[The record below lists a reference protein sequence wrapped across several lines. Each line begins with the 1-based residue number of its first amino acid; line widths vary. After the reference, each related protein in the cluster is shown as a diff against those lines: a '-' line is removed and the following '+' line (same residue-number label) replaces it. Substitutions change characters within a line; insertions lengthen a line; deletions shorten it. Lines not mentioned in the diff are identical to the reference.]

1 MFRILAILAR
11 LFAILACARMCPASA
26 ASAAEANWP
35 LRVAAFAAEI
45 TPPIGL
51 PMVEGLYPPV
61 ATIEHPLLAKGIVLQ
76 DAGGTYVLCSLDIC
90 TMSNGSY
97 IAMRGRIAEAAG
109 IVPSH
114 VALHEVQQHTAPGI
128 RMDAQRLLDQQPK
141 SPQMCTQKYSDQVT
155 NAVAVAVREAMSR
168 LRQTTHV
175 GTGMAIVDR
184 VASSRR
190 VRAADGSIIARY
202 SSNKDAA
209 LRDLPEGIIDPKL
222 RTVAFY
228 DGDTPL
234 AYLYFYA
241 THPQSYARDGRV
253 TYDTPGIPRQRLEQ
267 ETKVPQIYF
276 SGCGGNVTMGKY
288 NDGTPAARQA
298 LADRL
303 YDGMIRSVQS
313 IRREPVSPI
322 EWKTADL
329 RLPLR
334 SGEAFSGPTLRRVM
348 GDTTQLDEDR
358 IKAAMNLAWIERV
371 KSGQPVDVACLR
383 MGPLRILSLPGDT
396 FVQYQLWSQ
405 QICPKEF
412 VAVAGF
418 GDFGM
423 AYLCNDEA
431 YTDRGGYEQTLSFVD
446 PCEGLVKK
454 AIADA
459 LGAKPGP

>member
-1 MFRILAILAR
+1 MSRILAVTVR
-11 LFAILACARMCPASA
+11 LFVILACARMCPAG
-26 ASAAEANWP
+26 ASWAAEAGKP
-35 LRVAAFAAEI
+35 LRVATFAADI
-45 TPPIGL
+45 TPPVGV

-141 SPQMCTQKYSDQVT
+141 PPQMCTQQYSDQVT
-155 NAVAVAVREAMSR
+155 QAVTVAVREAMSR
-168 LRQTTHV
+168 LRRATHV
-175 GTGMAIVDR
+175 GTGTAVVDR

-190 VRAADGSIIARY
+190 VRAADGSIIPRY
-202 SSNKDAA
+202 SANLDAA

-228 DGDTPL
+228 DGDAPL
-234 AYLYFYA
+234 AYLHFYA
-241 THPQSYARDGRV
+241 THPQTISHDRRVSYDI
-253 TYDTPGIPRQRLEQ
+253 PGISRQRLEQ
-267 ETKVPQIYF
+267 ETKVLQIYF
-276 SGCGGNVTMGKY
+276 PGCGGNVVVGKY
-288 NDGTPAARQA
+288 NDGTRAAQQA
-298 LADRL
+298 LANRL
-303 YDGMIRSVQS
+303 YDGMLRSIAS

-322 EWKTADL
+322 EWKTAEL

-334 SGEAFSGPTLRRVM
+334 SGETFSKPVLRRVM
-348 GDTTQLDEDR
+348 GDTSQLDEDR

-371 KSGQPVDVACLR
+371 ESGQPIDVACLR
-383 MGPLRILSLPGDT
+383 MGSLRILSLPGDT

-405 QICPKEF
+405 QICSQEF
-412 VAVAGF
+412 VTVAGF

-423 AYLCNDEA
+423 AYLCTDEA

-454 AIADA
+454 AIAEV
-459 LGAKPGP
+459 LGARLGP